1 MEGATLSTMFQ
12 VIDGERY
19 IFFRDPDKV
28 REALRFQPQSGDV
41 VEVAYPKCGMQ
52 MMQQMIQMIVH
63 DGHCAIDLREF
74 SSRAPFLEDCGG
86 KWPGEEPSTRLFRTH
101 IRLGRIAVSPEAKY
115 VYVARNP
122 WDACLSQ
129 YVMNQKMPLCP
140 MRETFDQ
147 FLDMF
152 LEGALTNGCYF
163 EHVLSGYTRRNEPN
177 VFFTTYE
184 SMMRDTATTV
194 LELAEFLGLKY
205 VDRLQKDNGILAT
218 IVRNCTPDFLQ
229 SILQMETRQMVAMMF
244 RSPALAGSELK
255 ETDVGDETFNLVCRP
270 EVGAWK
276 EAFSQ
281 EQLRKTVDKIKE
293 CSGKDFVPELW
304 SNEWQEVLRAVL

>member
-1 MEGATLSTMFQ
+1 
-12 VIDGERY
+12 
-19 IFFRDPDKV
+19 
-28 REALRFQPQSGDV
+28 
-41 VEVAYPKCGMQ
+41 MQ
-52 MMQQMIQMIVH
+52 MMQQMMQMIVH
-63 DGHCAIDLREF
+63 DGRCARDLREF

-86 KWPGEEPSTRLFRTH
+86 KWPGAEPSIRLFRTH
-101 IRLGRIAVSPEAKY
+101 IRLGRIAVNSDAKY

-152 LEGALTNGCYF
+152 LEGSLTNGCYF

-184 SMMRDTATTV
+184 CMMRDTATTV

-205 VDRLQKDNGILAT
+205 VD
-218 IVRNCTPDFLQ
+218 
-229 SILQMETRQMVAMMF
+229 
-244 RSPALAGSELK
+244 SPALAGSALK

-281 EQLRKTVDKIKE
+281 EQLRKTVAKIKE
-293 CSGKDFVPELW
+293 CAGKDFVLELW
-304 SNEWQEVLRAVL
+304 NNEWQEVLRAAL